1 MDISL
6 LVYRYKFLYPI
17 KFGILYN
24 VVSIYLYISLVLRR
38 NRLVKERSYKG
49 KD

>member
-6 LVYRYKFLYPI
+6 LVYRCKFLYPI

-24 VVSIYLYISLVLRR
+24 VVSIYISLVLRR
-38 NRLVKERSYKG
+38 NRLVKERSYEG